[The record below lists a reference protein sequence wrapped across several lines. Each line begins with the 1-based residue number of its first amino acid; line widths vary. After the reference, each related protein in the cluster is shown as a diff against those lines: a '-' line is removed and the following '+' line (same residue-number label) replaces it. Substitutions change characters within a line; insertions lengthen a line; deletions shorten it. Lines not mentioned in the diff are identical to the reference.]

1 MEEEYKYLN
10 RNNAGGVSIRSFDV
24 GGLHS
29 LSARYDWNIVVMDKV
44 ELDAHKC
51 EDAFILD
58 SSSSLGGPPGCA
70 IANAE

>member
-1 MEEEYKYLN
+1 
-10 RNNAGGVSIRSFDV
+10 
-24 GGLHS
+24 
-29 LSARYDWNIVVMDKV
+29 MDKV

-70 IANAE
+70 IANAEWENTMEFKSVSKKMMNTDDFPSFDLGI